1 MLAKK
6 KHAAFLQPLAVR
18 CRLVEE
24 YLNDFYDGLLIE
36 LFPLEDGYGP
46 YTRSI
51 SPSPQ
56 TSIPSWYRK
65 KPSLEA

>member
-1 MLAKK
+1 MAT
-6 KHAAFLQPLAVR
+6 VN
-18 CRLVEE
+18 
-24 YLNDFYDGLLIE
+24 NDFYDGLLIE